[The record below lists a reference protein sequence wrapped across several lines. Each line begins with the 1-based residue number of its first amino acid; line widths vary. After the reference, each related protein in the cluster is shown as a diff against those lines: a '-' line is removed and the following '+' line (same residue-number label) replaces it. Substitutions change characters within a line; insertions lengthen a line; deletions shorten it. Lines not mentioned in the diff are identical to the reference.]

1 MDELFECASATEKTL
16 NLKTLEKYTKK
27 EVKRLESVINGLT
40 DYIYKLEREI
50 EKLKRILH

>member
-1 MDELFECASATEKTL
+1 MEELFELQPTTEKAL
-16 NLKTLEKYTKK
+16 NLKSLEKYTKD
-27 EVKRLESVINGLT
+27 EIKRLEGVINGLT